1 MYFLLKHNLNHLPAK
16 QVIQKSRVTLKA
28 GDTIK
33 IRTNKEETWDNI
45 GSVIVPNNCPGS
57 YVLNVKG
64 NLLIRNHCHL
74 ISTNKDFFVKRD
86 YENITELSKVTS
98 RKTVTPPRTDTFK
111 YCCIIRTKGGYIIRN
126 PQKVFRRMLNS

>member
-1 MYFLLKHNLNHLPAK
+1 MYFLLKHDLNHLPVK

-33 IRTNKEETWDNI
+33 IRTNKEETWDKI
-45 GSVIVPNNCPGS
+45 GSVIAPNNCPGS

-64 NLLIRNHCHL
+64 NFVIRNHRHL

-86 YENITELSKVTS
+86 YENITQLSKVTS
-98 RKTVTPPRTDTFK
+98 RKTVTSPRTD
-111 YCCIIRTKGGYIIRN
+111 IPSNIVASSE
-126 PQKVFRRMLNS
+126 QKVDTLLGIHREYFEEC